1 MSINDRVKEIRKCD
15 RVNLTMEEFGRRL
28 GVNKSAISRI
38 ENGTNNVSNSMT
50 LSICREFGVSEE
62 WLRTGDGEM
71 FGDRSEKE
79 QIEAFLKDVK
89 VDEGFKSRFVSM
101 LAQFGPD
108 DWKALE
114 EVVQSII
121 EKYKGSEPA
130 ADQTAM
136 TTEELEEQYKKEV
149 LGTAAKTASSASNT
163 TDGTATAAG

>member
-1 MSINDRVKEIRKCD
+1 MNTRIKDVRKYQ
-15 RVNLTMEEFGRRL
+15 NMNQSEFGNRI
-28 GVNKSAISRI
+28 GVSRDTVANIEGGRI
-38 ENGTNNVSNSMT
+38 EIKDVVVK
-50 LSICREFGVSEE
+50 SICREFGVSEE

-149 LGTAAKTASSASNT
+149 LHCCQNGII
-163 TDGTATAAG
+163 

>member
-1 MSINDRVKEIRKCD
+1 MTQAGFADRIGLKQNTVA
-15 RVNLTMEEFGRRL
+15 L
-28 GVNKSAISRI
+28 I
-38 ENGTNNVSNSMT
+38 ESGKRNTSEQT
-50 LSICREFGVSEE
+50 IIAICREFGVSEE
-62 WLRTGDGEM
+62 WLRTGEGEM

-121 EKYKGSEPA
+121 EKYKGAEAA
-130 ADQTAM
+130 ADQEDM

-149 LGTAAKTASSASNT
+149 LGTAASTASSASNT
-163 TDGTATAAG
+163 TGGTGNVSAS

>member
-1 MSINDRVKEIRKCD
+1 MTQAGFADRIGLKQNTVA
-15 RVNLTMEEFGRRL
+15 L
-28 GVNKSAISRI
+28 I
-38 ENGTNNVSNSMT
+38 ESGKRNTSEQT
-50 LSICREFGVSEE
+50 IIAICREFGVSEE
-62 WLRTGDGEM
+62 WLRTGEGEM

-101 LAQFGPD
+101 LALFGPD

-121 EKYKGSEPA
+121 EKYKGAEAA
-130 ADQTAM
+130 ADQEDM

-149 LGTAAKTASSASNT
+149 LGTAASTASSASNT
-163 TDGTATAAG
+163 TGGTGNVSAS

>member
-1 MSINDRVKEIRKCD
+1 MNERIKSIRKHFDMTQAGFAD
-15 RVNLTMEEFGRRL
+15 RIGLKQNTVAL
-28 GVNKSAISRI
+28 I
-38 ENGTNNVSNSMT
+38 ESGKRNTSEQT
-50 LSICREFGVSEE
+50 IIAICREFGVSEE
-62 WLRTGDGEM
+62 WLRTGEGEM

-121 EKYKGSEPA
+121 EKYKGAEAA
-130 ADQTAM
+130 ADQEDM

-149 LGTAAKTASSASNT
+149 LGTAASTASSASNT
-163 TDGTATAAG
+163 TGGTGNVSAS